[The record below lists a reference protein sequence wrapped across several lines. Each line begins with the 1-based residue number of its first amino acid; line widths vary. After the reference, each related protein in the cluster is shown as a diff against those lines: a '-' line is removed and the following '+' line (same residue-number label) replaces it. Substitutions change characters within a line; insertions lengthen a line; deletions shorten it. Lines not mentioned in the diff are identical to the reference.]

1 MLEICSFAVELDS
14 VMIKKPASLSEIR
27 NKQPIDSVAHR
38 ATFIRIVVDEHLSL
52 RDPQET
58 ELGRRLLSVAVEM
71 IGEMGL
77 EAFTFSK
84 LARKCGSTE
93 ASVYRYFHNK
103 HELLGYLVAWYW
115 SWLDYQVNV
124 RSNNIA
130 DASRRLN
137 IILGV
142 LAASTSGSDITPW
155 MNEALLH
162 RLVVSESGKLQLAGQ
177 HTAARAY
184 AHQEIFTRRI
194 ADAITGVHAGYK
206 YPKALA
212 SLLIQQAHQ
221 QRWYAEHFP
230 ALTEVNVTN
239 GNCKTLIKFLEHILQ
254 GCIHTA
260 AKNSI

>member
-1 MLEICSFAVELDS
+1 
-14 VMIKKPASLSEIR
+14 MIKKPSYPFA
-27 NKQPIDSVAHR
+27 NAPNHPDR
-38 ATFIRIVVDEHLSL
+38 AVSHQAAFIRIVVDEHLYL

-84 LARKCGSTE
+84 LARKCASTE

-115 SWLDYQVNV
+115 SWLDHQVNV
-124 RSNNIA
+124 RSTNIA
-130 DASRRLN
+130 DPARRLN
-137 IILGV
+137 VILSV
-142 LAASTSGSDITPW
+142 LAVSTSGNDITPW
-155 MNEALLH
+155 MNETLLH

-184 AHQEIFTRRI
+184 AHQEVFTRRI
-194 ADAITGVHAGYK
+194 ADAITGVHAAYK
-206 YPKALA
+206 YPKAVA

-230 ALTEVNVTN
+230 ELTEINISN
-239 GNCKTLIKFLEHILQ
+239 GNSKPLVKFLEHVLQ
-254 GCIHTA
+254 GCIHA
-260 AKNSI
+260 SLKKSS

>member
-1 MLEICSFAVELDS
+1 
-14 VMIKKPASLSEIR
+14 MIKKSSSSFVNPP
-27 NKQPIDSVAHR
+27 NQPDSSVSHR
-38 ATFIRIVVDEHLSL
+38 AAFIRIVVDEHLYL

-84 LARKCGSTE
+84 LARKCVSTE

-124 RSNNIA
+124 RSTNIA
-130 DASRRLN
+130 DPSRRLN

-142 LAASTSGSDITPW
+142 LAVSTSGNDITPW
-155 MNEALLH
+155 MNETLLH
-162 RLVVSESGKLQLAGQ
+162 RLVISESGKLQLAGQ

-194 ADAITGVHAGYK
+194 ADTIASVDAAYK

-221 QRWYAEHFP
+221 QRWYADHFP
-230 ALTEVNVTN
+230 ELTEINISN

-254 GCIHTA
+254 GCIHVS
-260 AKNSI
+260 AKNNS